1 MTAGPA
7 ARRRPARTGRRPGNP
22 DTRRAILDA
31 ARATFA
37 ESGFDGSSIRR
48 IAGRA
53 GVDPA
58 LVHHYFG
65 TKDDLFMAT
74 VELPID
80 LPAILQ
86 RVGAAGRDGLGERLA
101 TMILTVWESPAGD
114 GLAGWLR
121 TALADEGRARL
132 LREFVVASVAAP
144 FAAAVGIPEAER
156 ERRTGLVMT
165 QVIGLIVGRYLLAL
179 EPAAALPPAQVIA
192 SVGGTIQHYLTGPLP
207 APATIP
213 RPTPAPSPAPP
224 PAPASA
230 PAPAPASASASA
242 SGAAPDPG
250 VARPTAGAPDPPAG
264 RTPPDPVPGP
274 R

>member
-1 MTAGPA
+1 MTAGPD

-37 ESGFDGSSIRR
+37 ESGLDGSSIRR

-74 VELPID
+74 IELPID
-80 LPAILQ
+80 LPALLQ
-86 RVGAAGRDGLGERLA
+86 RVGADGPDGLGERLV
-101 TMILTVWESPAGD
+101 TMILTVWESPAGA

-132 LREFVVASVAAP
+132 LRQFVVASVAAP

-156 ERRTGLVMT
+156 ERRIGLVMT
-165 QVIGLIVGRYLLAL
+165 QVVGLIVGRYLLAL
-179 EPAAALPPAQVIA
+179 EPVAALPPGQVVA
-192 SVGGTIQHYLTGPLP
+192 SVGGTVQRYLTGPLP
-207 APATIP
+207 VPP
-213 RPTPAPSPAPP
+213 DPAPGPRRPAAPHVAP
-224 PAPASA
+224 DPASA
-230 PAPAPASASASA
+230 PDPAD
-242 SGAAPDPG
+242 AAG
-250 VARPTAGAPDPPAG
+250 
-264 RTPPDPVPGP
+264 
-274 R
+274 